1 MRRPIAKPPIT
12 LRPSPHGLC
21 IALAGRLEREVTAV
35 SGGQGLD
42 RDRERDIGERT
53 RVPGEPVLDWR
64 AHWQHA
70 GMPWR
75 VEPEIP
81 EQRQDL
87 LRQRLSL
94 QPDVERGQYPFK
106 GMRLSRA
113 DVEWLLAGHENGR
126 GPVDWADPDQQ
137 SRDGLDLRGA
147 DLSGVDLARL
157 PLARSRGGL
166 TPDEY
171 VPIVGNQLWNSSQAA
186 INLRGANLFKSHL
199 EGSTLT
205 WAHLEDASFDLAY
218 LQKAD
223 LSDAHMAGTS
233 LRRAQLSGANLRFCT
248 FDERS
253 NLNYAVI
260 ASTTEGCVRVGDTSW
275 GGANLALIDWAA
287 IGALGDEEAAYAAKC
302 DAAKTPDECLTA
314 YRTAVRANRQLAV
327 ALLAQGVS
335 EESARFAYRANRLDR
350 NVLWRRRR
358 YGRYTFNLTLDVLAG
373 FGYRPVRT
381 LIIYLVTI
389 TAFALIY
396 VAMTGASIPEAF
408 TFSVT
413 SFHGRGIIPTRTS
426 VSASSAQLSMIEGV
440 IGLVV
445 EAAFIATFVQ
455 RFLGR

>member
-1 MRRPIAKPPIT
+1 MV
-12 LRPSPHGLC
+12 
-21 IALAGRLEREVTAV
+21 LAGRLERKVAAV
-35 SGGQGLD
+35 SGGQGLN
-42 RDRERDIGERT
+42 RDREQDIGEQA

-64 AHWQHA
+64 AHWQQA
-70 GMPWR
+70 GIPWR

-87 LRQRLSL
+87 LRQRLSI
-94 QPDVERGQYPFK
+94 QSDVEHGQYPFK

-113 DVEWLLAGHENGR
+113 DVEWLLAEHENGR
-126 GPVDWADPDQQ
+126 GPVDWADPDQRC
-137 SRDGLDLRGA
+137 RDGLDLRGA
-147 DLSGVDLARL
+147 DLSGVDLASL

-171 VPIVGNQLWNSSQAA
+171 VPISGNHLWNSSQAA

-223 LSDAHMAGTS
+223 LSDAYMAGTS
-233 LRRAQLSGANLRFCT
+233 LRRAHLSGANLRFCT

-253 NLNYAVI
+253 NLNYAEMASI
-260 ASTTEGCVRVGDTSW
+260 AEGCVSVGDTSW
-275 GGANLALIDWAA
+275 GGANLALIEWAA

-302 DAAKTPDECLTA
+302 DTAKTPAGCLTA

-327 ALLAQGVS
+327 ALLAQGAS
-335 EESARFAYRANRLDR
+335 EESARFAYRANRLER
-350 NVLWRRRR
+350 NVLWYSRR
-358 YGRYTFNLTLDVLAG
+358 YGRYAFNLMLDLLAG

-381 LIIYLVTI
+381 LMIYLITI
-389 TAFALIY
+389 AAFALIY
-396 VAMTGASIPEAF
+396 AATTRASFPEAL

-413 SFHGRGIIPTRTS
+413 SFHGRGIIGTQTS
-426 VSASSAQLSMIEGV
+426 VSASSAQLSMVEGV
-440 IGLVV
+440 LGLVV
-445 EAAFIATFVQ
+445 EAALVATFAQ